1 VNRLSL
7 STQLVLS
14 AQLSNLEDN
23 FINRGREGLS
33 VYDT

>member
-1 VNRLSL
+1 MNRLSL

-14 AQLSNLEDN
+14 AQLSNLEED
-23 FINRGREGLS
+23 FVNRWREGLS